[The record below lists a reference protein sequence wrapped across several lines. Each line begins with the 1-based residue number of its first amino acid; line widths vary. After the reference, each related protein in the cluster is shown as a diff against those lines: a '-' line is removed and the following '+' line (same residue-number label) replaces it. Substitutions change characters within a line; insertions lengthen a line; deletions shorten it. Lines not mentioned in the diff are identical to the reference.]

1 MTKKIDVSLIYKL
14 ISQGTSLAVVS
25 DFLKARNLPHS
36 GGSWDSLFEKRIE
49 PALRDGSLT
58 VAELIELLRSVEE
71 YGKQHVFLYRLRRD
85 VAAELMDPKRIA
97 RVLALLEVSDLLD
110 APRVFEMPRT
120 PTFADVRWQHN
131 DSELVIKEVL
141 TRESIEFSGETEHG
155 DTIQRTYKRIRE
167 RVVNVG
173 VIRKNG
179 TFELRLFSRRGPSK
193 YDDDLKQITQRWKP
207 FLDIASFAP
216 VSLSKAKEK
225 LWTDRGLLA
234 KQIRYSDVVVSNDDD
249 ISLRA
254 FGKVFDADLAG
265 NKAAQSSLDIFLTE
279 DGYFD
284 SSNIWFIQG
293 EKVPARD
300 IHVVL
305 QGASNEVA
313 IPTNCS
319 QVDYEYVLSQLL
331 ALNT

>member
-1 MTKKIDVSLIYKL
+1 
-14 ISQGTSLAVVS
+14 
-25 DFLKARNLPHS
+25 
-36 GGSWDSLFEKRIE
+36 
-49 PALRDGSLT
+49 
-58 VAELIELLRSVEE
+58 
-71 YGKQHVFLYRLRRD
+71 
-85 VAAELMDPKRIA
+85 
-97 RVLALLEVSDLLD
+97 
-110 APRVFEMPRT
+110 
-120 PTFADVRWQHN
+120 
-131 DSELVIKEVL
+131 
-141 TRESIEFSGETEHG
+141 
-155 DTIQRTYKRIRE
+155 
-167 RVVNVG
+167 VNVG

-193 YDDDLKQITQRWKP
+193 YDDDVKQITHRWKP

-216 VSLSKAKEK
+216 VSFSKAKEK
-225 LWTDRGLLA
+225 LWTDRKLLA

-265 NKAAQSSLDIFLTE
+265 NMAAQNSLDSFLNE
-279 DGYFD
+279 EGYFD

-300 IHVVL
+300 IHVIL
-305 QGASNEVA
+305 QGARNEVA

>member
-1 MTKKIDVSLIYKL
+1 MAKKIDVRLVYRL
-14 ISQGTSLAVVS
+14 ISQVTSLSVVS
-25 DFLKARNLPHS
+25 DFLRARGLPHS
-36 GGSWDSLFEKRIE
+36 GGSWDALFEKRIE
-49 PALRDGSLT
+49 PALQNGRLT
-58 VAELIELLRSVEE
+58 VAELVELLRSVEE
-71 YGKQHVFLYRLRRD
+71 YGKQHVFLYRLKRD
-85 VAAELMDPKRIA
+85 VAAELMDPKRVA
-97 RVLALLEVSDLLD
+97 RVLAQLEVSDLLD
-110 APRVFEMPRT
+110 APRVFDMPKA
-120 PTFADVRWQHN
+120 PAFVDVRWQNN

-141 TRESIEFSGETEHG
+141 TRESIEFTGEVDDG
-155 DTIQRTYKRIRE
+155 DTIQRTFKRIRE

-193 YDDDLKQITQRWKP
+193 YDDDVRQITQRWKP

-216 VSLSKAKEK
+216 VSFSKAKEK
-225 LWTDRGLLA
+225 LWTDRKLLS

-265 NKAAQSSLDIFLTE
+265 NKAAQDSLDSFLSE

-293 EKVPARD
+293 ERVPARD
-300 IHVVL
+300 IHVIL